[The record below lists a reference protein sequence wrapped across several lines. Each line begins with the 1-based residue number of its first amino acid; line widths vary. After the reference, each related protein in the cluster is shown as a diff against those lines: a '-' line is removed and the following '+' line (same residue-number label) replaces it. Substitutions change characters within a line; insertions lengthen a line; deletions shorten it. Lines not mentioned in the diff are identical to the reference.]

1 MIKFAKFNRIMKIID
16 VYIYI
21 YIRNNNGPNID
32 PWGTPQLISLHFEL
46 KPLIVTNYVL
56 FLR

>member
-1 MIKFAKFNRIMKIID
+1 MYI
-16 VYIYI
+16 YIYI

>member
-1 MIKFAKFNRIMKIID
+1 M
-16 VYIYI
+16 

-32 PWGTPQLISLHFEL
+32 PWGTPQLISLSSEL
-46 KPLIVTNYVL
+46 KPLIVTNCVL

>member
-1 MIKFAKFNRIMKIID
+1 M
-16 VYIYI
+16 

-32 PWGTPQLISLHFEL
+32 PWAAPELISLSSEL
-46 KPLIVTNYVL
+46 KQSIVTNCAL